1 MVSTPDPVKVTEVD
15 HGPRGVTGPADFRG
29 EGSRFHGVRH
39 IGFPVGAPDRARQ
52 PGHDSARTC
61 VACMT
66 GRRRRSAFRL
76 RNARSRR

>member
-15 HGPRGVTGPADFRG
+15 HGSGGLTGPAEFRG
-29 EGSRFHGVRH
+29 EGSRFHRVRH
-39 IGFPVGAPDRARQ
+39 IGFPAGAPDRARQ

-76 RNARSRR
+76 RNARSPR